1 VQNTRAGSKLG
12 GSLTRRM
19 NEKLIREIGRSQRL
33 EILTAL
39 RRRGGMSVKEMAAHF
54 QMSYMGIK
62 QHCLD
67 LEQEGYLD
75 TARRPKP
82 VGRPEIVY
90 RLTPLAFELFPGG
103 NNELT
108 LRVLE
113 AIQQSYGPAAP
124 AKLLF
129 TIFGQRWEKYQP
141 AGAGAHLVAR
151 AAALAKLRN
160 AEGYMAEL
168 ENDEASTETNALPDS
183 PGHGSQEDQPGLP
196 LEAAGLTDRPAPR
209 VAGFRVVSGS
219 KPPEPPGQPATANG
233 MNPVSPAPLRIIE
246 HHSPLEDLLRRFPII
261 ARLERELFERVL
273 RCRVER
279 EEQCEPGVY
288 RCVFHLRG

>member
-1 VQNTRAGSKLG
+1 
-12 GSLTRRM
+12 M

-67 LEQEGYLD
+67 LEEEGYLD

-82 VGRPEIVY
+82 IGRPEIVY

-103 NNELT
+103 NNEWT
-108 LRVLE
+108 LQVLE

-129 TIFGQRWEKYQP
+129 TIFGQRADKYQAA
-141 AGAGAHLVAR
+141 AGAGANLAER
-151 AAALAKLRN
+151 AAAMAKLRN
-160 AEGYMAEL
+160 SEGYMAEL
-168 ENDEASTETNALPDS
+168 ENDDS
-183 PGHGSQEDQPGLP
+183 APAGCHGTPVSAPGHLAGEDQQTLL
-196 LEAAGLTDRPAPR
+196 LEVSGRPAGEPAAPR
-209 VAGFRVVSGS
+209 PSGFRVLPAV
-219 KPPEPPGQPATANG
+219 KPPEPPRPASANG
-233 MNPVSPAPLRIIE
+233 GPGIAASPLRIIE
-246 HHSPLEDLLRRFPII
+246 HHSPIEDLLRRFPII

-273 RCRVER
+273 RCGVHR
-279 EEQCEPGVY
+279 EEQSETGIY
-288 RCVFHLRG
+288 RCVFHLARL

>member
-1 VQNTRAGSKLG
+1 
-12 GSLTRRM
+12 M

-67 LEQEGYLD
+67 LEEEGYLD

-82 VGRPEIVY
+82 VGRPEMVY

-108 LRVLE
+108 LQVLE

-129 TIFGQRWEKYQP
+129 TIFGQRADKYQP
-141 AGAGAHLVAR
+141 ASVGASLAER

-168 ENDEASTETNALPDS
+168 ENDDAAAAGVDPHALAAFEPAVA
-183 PGHGSQEDQPGLP
+183 EDQQSLP
-196 LEAAGLTDRPAPR
+196 LEMGAGDPEPAAAPR
-209 VAGFRVVSGS
+209 VAGFRILPAISVPEPARRAAPAAGPPPGSGS
-219 KPPEPPGQPATANG
+219 R
-233 MNPVSPAPLRIIE
+233 LRIIE
-246 HHSPLEDLLRRFPII
+246 HHSPIEDLLRRFPII
-261 ARLERELFERVL
+261 ARLERELFERTL
-273 RCRVER
+273 KCTIDR

-288 RCVFHLRG
+288 RCVFHLAAR

>member
-1 VQNTRAGSKLG
+1 
-12 GSLTRRM
+12 M
-19 NEKLIREIGRSQRL
+19 NEKLIRDIGRSQRL

-67 LEQEGYLD
+67 LEEEGYLD
-75 TARRPKP
+75 TVRRPKP

-108 LRVLE
+108 LQVLE

-129 TIFGQRWEKYQP
+129 TIFAQRAEKYQA
-141 AGAGAHLVAR
+141 AGASANLAGR
-151 AAALAKLRN
+151 AADLAKLRN

-168 ENDEASTETNALPDS
+168 ENDDASAADPPAEESLVPLPA
-183 PGHGSQEDQPGLP
+183 PREDQPSLP
-196 LEAAGLTDRPAPR
+196 LEISDYRADPRNAPR
-209 VAGFRVVSGS
+209 PSGFRILPMA
-219 KPPEPPGQPATANG
+219 KPPDLSPGSGATNGAPAITA
-233 MNPVSPAPLRIIE
+233 SPLRIIE
-246 HHSPLEDLLRRFPII
+246 HHSPIEDLLRRFPII

-273 RCRVER
+273 KCRVER
-279 EEQCEPGVY
+279 EEQCEPGIY
-288 RCVFHLRG
+288 RCVFHLAKL

>member
-1 VQNTRAGSKLG
+1 
-12 GSLTRRM
+12 M

-67 LEQEGYLD
+67 LEEEGYLD
-75 TARRPKP
+75 TVRRPKP

-108 LRVLE
+108 LQVLE

-129 TIFGQRWEKYQP
+129 TIFGQRAEKYQAVS
-141 AGAGAHLVAR
+141 AGAPLAER
-151 AAALAKLRN
+151 AAALTKVRN

-168 ENDEASTETNALPDS
+168 ENDETPESAARSSAPELAAKD
-183 PGHGSQEDQPGLP
+183 DQQSLP
-196 LEAAGLTDRPAPR
+196 LETSETSDGQTPPRHPTRPS
-209 VAGFRVVSGS
+209 GFRVLPMVKAPEAFAAAAIGAVDGS
-219 KPPEPPGQPATANG
+219 
-233 MNPVSPAPLRIIE
+233 SLRIIE

-273 RCRVER
+273 KCRVQR
-279 EEQCEPGVY
+279 EEQCEPGIY
-288 RCVFHLRG
+288 RCVFHLQN

>member
-1 VQNTRAGSKLG
+1 
-12 GSLTRRM
+12 M

-54 QMSYMGIK
+54 GMSYMGIK

-67 LEQEGYLD
+67 LEEEGYLD

-82 VGRPEIVY
+82 VGRPEIAY

-103 NNELT
+103 SNELT
-108 LRVLE
+108 LQVLE

-124 AKLLF
+124 PKLLF
-129 TIFGQRWEKYQP
+129 TIFNQRAEKYQ
-141 AGAGAHLVAR
+141 AVDRGAPLPAR

-168 ENDEASTETNALPDS
+168 ENDDGAA
-183 PGHGSQEDQPGLP
+183 PGPVVATPTREDQPTLP
-196 LEAAGLTDRPAPR
+196 LGNGGPGAASSHAVRPS
-209 VAGFRVVSGS
+209 GFRIVPAIVPAAPDQRDGS
-219 KPPEPPGQPATANG
+219 P
-233 MNPVSPAPLRIIE
+233 SSLRIVE
-246 HHSPLEDLLRRFPII
+246 HHSPIEDLLRRFPII

-273 RCRVER
+273 QCAVQR

-288 RCVFHLRG
+288 RCIFHVGAQGSALGA